1 MTSYDEAFYQHQ
13 KEGSLKSA
21 QVVVPMIMRLL
32 NPRSVVDIGCGVGT
46 WLSVYRRHG
55 VQSILGVDGDY
66 VDRRALLIE
75 ETDFLPRNLSELLQL
90 DRRYDLAQSL
100 EVAEHLDEEYAERF
114 VATLVGL
121 SDVVLFSAAVPF
133 QLGTEHVNEQF
144 IEYWIHLFQKHNYD
158 AIDCIR
164 PSIWDAADVD
174 VCYRQNILLFSSRG
188 HIASHDLLHEAYA
201 KTNPHMLSLIHPE
214 LFTPRINRL
223 VSALLTAGKQL
234 HANGNLKMAEQIYRQ
249 IISFNIKSSETW
261 DLYGQLA
268 HQAGDLNT
276 AVNSLN
282 RAIRLDPKS
291 PVHHYNLGQ
300 VFATRREWDKAK
312 SSFNAALKLDP
323 AYQHALDALKKFP
336 K

>member
-46 WLSVYRRHG
+46 WLSVYRQQG
-55 VQSILGVDGDY
+55 VQSVLGVDGDY
-66 VDRRALLIE
+66 VDRKTLLIE
-75 ETDFLPRNLSELLQL
+75 ESDFLPRNLSEPLQL
-90 DRRYDLAQSL
+90 DQKYDLAQSL
-100 EVAEHLDEEYAERF
+100 EVAEHLDEKHAERF

-144 IEYWIHLFQKHNYD
+144 IEYWIRLFQKHNYD

-164 PSIWDAADVD
+164 PAIWDAADVD

-188 HIASHDLLHEAYA
+188 RIASHALLHEAYV

-214 LFTPRINRL
+214 LFAPRINRL
-223 VSALLTAGKQL
+223 LAALLTAGKQL

-249 IISFNIKSSETW
+249 IIGFNIKSSETW
-261 DLYGQLA
+261 GLYGQLA
-268 HQAGDLNT
+268 HQVGDLN
-276 AVNSLN
+276 AAAISLN
-282 RAIRLDPKS
+282 RAIRLDPTS
-291 PVHHYNLGQ
+291 PDYHYNLGQ
-300 VFATRREWDKAK
+300 VFAARREWDKAK
-312 SSFNAALKLDP
+312 SSFDAALKLDP
-323 AYQHALDALKKFP
+323 GHRLALDALKTLP